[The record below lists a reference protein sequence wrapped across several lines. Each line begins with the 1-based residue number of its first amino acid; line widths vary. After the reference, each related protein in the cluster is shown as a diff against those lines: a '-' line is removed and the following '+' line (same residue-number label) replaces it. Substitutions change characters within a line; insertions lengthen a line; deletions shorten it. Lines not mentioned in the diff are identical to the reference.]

1 MHMAD
6 ALISPT
12 VGVGF
17 CILSAGA
24 VSYAAGH
31 LEHSI
36 EERHVPFMGVLG
48 AFVFAA
54 QMINFTIPGTG
65 SSGHLIGG
73 LLLTMLLGGH
83 AALVTMAS
91 VLIIQSLFFAD
102 GGLLALGTNIFNMGV
117 YPCLLGG
124 GLVRI
129 LSGKNPGRTRAA
141 VAVVVAAL
149 VCLEIGAVSV
159 AAQTVLSGK
168 TDLAFGRFAGLMMAI
183 HLPIGLGEGV
193 LTWMALRLICR
204 LYPLSELHVVA
215 ATRMEARQAR
225 SPVAALFSVGVAA
238 AILASLLSWFA
249 STKPDGLEWS
259 LERAIPAWESK
270 IVQSPRER
278 DPSISDSR
286 IEEGAPMAG
295 YTLGADKGASGEK
308 WPAADLGRSAAGI
321 VGGLLSLGLA
331 AAVGGIVFWLR
342 KKGLAPEGGKR

>member
-6 ALISPT
+6 ALLSPS

-17 CILSAGA
+17 CVLSAGA
-24 VSYAAGH
+24 VSYAASR
-31 LEHSI
+31 LERSV
-36 EERHVPFMGVLG
+36 EERHVPLMGVLG

-73 LLLTMLLGGH
+73 VLLAVLLGGH

-124 GLVRI
+124 ALVRA
-129 LSGKNPGRTRAA
+129 LSGSNPGRARAA
-141 VAVVVAAL
+141 VAVVVAAV
-149 VCLEIGAVSV
+149 VCLELGAVSV

-168 TDLAFGRFAGLMMAI
+168 SDLGFGRFAGLLMAI
-183 HLPIGLGEGV
+183 HLPIGVGEGV
-193 LTWMALRLICR
+193 LTWMALGLIRR
-204 LYPLSELHVVA
+204 LYPLSRLGMAEG
-215 ATRMEARQAR
+215 RIEERPGR
-225 SPVAALFSVGVAA
+225 SAVSALLSLGLAA
-238 AILASLLSWFA
+238 AILAGFLSWFA

-259 LERAIPAWESK
+259 LARAIPAWKSETMRGTGEGGAL
-270 IVQSPRER
+270 P
-278 DPSISDSR
+278 SDSW
-286 IEEGAPMAG
+286 IEGVAPMAG
-295 YTLGADKGASGEK
+295 YTFGPEKGAPGEK
-308 WPAADLGRSAAGI
+308 WPAVDPGRSVAGI

-331 AAVGGIVFWLR
+331 AIAGGTIFWVR
-342 KKGLAPEGGKR
+342 KKGLGPKGGGR